1 MYAGLTNNE
10 LAIRKLADFV
20 EVFKE
25 ELTLLDAYD
34 SAKSLQWETGLLP
47 ELITANTLG
56 LQVFVDIND
65 FETLLLLVGG
75 MFEKRENRDLVAEE
89 TKKTLLRKLYT
100 GTTTERR
107 NRLWRNIK
115 FFLSVAKDIAAA
127 EGPPQINDA
136 SST

>member
-10 LAIRKLADFV
+10 LAIRKLADFM

-25 ELTLLDAYD
+25 ELTLLGVYD
-34 SAKSLQWETGLLP
+34 SAKKLQWQNDVLP
-47 ELITANTLG
+47 QLITANTMG
-56 LQVFVDIND
+56 VQAFVDIND
-65 FETLLLLVGG
+65 YETLL
-75 MFEKRENRDLVAEE
+75 
-89 TKKTLLRKLYT
+89 TLLSEHISDEQQTKFRVLYT
-100 GTTTERR
+100 GSNTERR